1 MQVIVYLERSDMAQ
15 HNECG
20 KEAEFRAAKFLEK
33 KNYEILKRNWRFLKA
48 EIDIIAKDLTTNQIV
63 IVEVKARKANPLVE
77 PELAVTKA
85 KRKLLVQAADHFI
98 ISNEINLET
107 RFDIIGIYKSDSE
120 WIINHIENAFLCF
133 E

>member
-15 HNECG
+15 NNEFG

>member
-1 MQVIVYLERSDMAQ
+1 MAQ
-15 HNECG
+15 HNEFG

-107 RFDIIGIYKSDSE
+107 RFDIIGIYKSDSA